1 MLPQGLSIHR
11 ASAERLVRPSCNPQH
26 ITQALGRW
34 GGDSLELYERVDI
47 EDSLHW
53 FAMIGETDVN
63 PAEISRLVVQQ
74 DLPDP
79 KEDEAESAIET
90 ELRAFASEAG
100 G

>member
-1 MLPQGLSIHR
+1 MKSK
-11 ASAERLVRPSCNPQH
+11 CPQH

-90 ELRAFASEAG
+90 ELRAFAPEAG